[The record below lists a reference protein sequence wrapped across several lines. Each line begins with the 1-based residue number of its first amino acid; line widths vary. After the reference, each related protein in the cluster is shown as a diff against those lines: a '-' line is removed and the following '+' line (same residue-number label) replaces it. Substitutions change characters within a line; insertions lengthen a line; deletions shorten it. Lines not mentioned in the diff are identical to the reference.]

1 MTITA
6 RHYTFAEWLGR
17 LIEELHMKPIQF
29 AEVSNISRSSISRY
43 LSGER
48 IPKAAKQEHLVKAIC
63 RISDFDEMELGHK
76 MRFYCHISALARLKK
91 SPEVKEH

>member
-17 LIEELHMKPIQF
+17 LIEELHIKPIQF
-29 AEVSNISRSSISRY
+29 AEISNISRSALIRY
-43 LSGER
+43 LSGGR
-48 IPKAAKQEHLVKAIC
+48 IPTAEKQEQLLEAIC
-63 RISDFDEMELGHK
+63 RISDFEKRELGEK
-76 MRFYCHISALARLKK
+76 MRFHCHISALARLKK